1 MKEIY
6 GYVRVSDKYQ
16 HEDRQVQA
24 ILAYYPQ
31 MKEDNLFIEKISGKS
46 EMDSRPEYAVLR
58 RLLRPGDELV
68 VDALDRL
75 GRKKTD
81 VKKELEYIKGKG
93 VLLRILSI
101 PTTLQEVEGQSWVM
115 EMINNVIVEVYTSLL
130 EQELNEKERRQA
142 AGIAVAKARGV
153 YKGRMPIEYNESQFV
168 ELYQRWKTG
177 AIKSKEFMALMQLR
191 PNTFYRIVKKYES
204 NKMMR

>member
-58 RLLRPGDELV
+58 RLLRSGDELV

-153 YKGRMPIEYNESQFV
+153 YKGRKPIEYNESQFV